1 MSLRPAQLLWVIAS
15 AIIIAAP
22 GCGGDETSGGGGT
35 GASTS
40 GTGGTGGTGGSA
52 SGTGGSGGSTSGCDL
67 DSATPPWPDWVP
79 PWPGEGLNA
88 TGNTTFWAFDSGAS
102 IADLAVSNGATSAV
116 VMWTTPGEAD
126 STIGWGT
133 EVDSCPTGYHR
144 TGGRKEHRLAVGPLQ
159 PDTEYFVTV
168 RSSDGTETDQDTI
181 NFSTS
186 VEAPATELSDCA
198 TIDTPGDY
206 RLVADVTADCTC
218 MTVQADGV
226 SLDLGWH
233 TITYADVGTGEQCHG
248 VAIDGSNAEVFNGI
262 VEQSSNGGGALY
274 SHAVRIYGGDH
285 IAVDQLWLRVVGSDA
300 FGLRS
305 MVSDDVLVNHVLVV
319 SEVQD
324 VTDRHYPGNRG
335 IALDLPDEG
344 PGEVMDC
351 ILFGVPHWG
360 IYMTGG
366 DRLDTAPTSG
376 QTRRI
381 GNNHV
386 FADMHATN
394 GYGLGVHANHVE
406 VDHNEVRP
414 LTNGRALHYTRSN
427 GHIHHNLIEAVELIA
442 GEVSQGYA
450 YYSDL
455 ADSASPHDASVCSWV
470 VAHGIRVESG
480 NFGVVH
486 HNEVYTFSLADV
498 SFGATSLNIST
509 GSGAQGGIEVH
520 HNQFTVHEATG
531 SIACGGG
538 LPIVAGWIRGEAPVL
553 PADLH
558 ENRFVSNGDTLVI
571 ESPAL
576 ATSTNDEEIQQ

>member
-1 MSLRPAQLLWVIAS
+1 LFLITLATVLIWG
-15 AIIIAAP
+15 
-22 GCGGDETSGGGGT
+22 GCSKNNGGGGSD
-35 GASTS
+35 A
-40 GTGGTGGTGGSA
+40 GTVTDTDSD
-52 SGTGGSGGSTSGCDL
+52 TDTDTDTDIGCDL
-67 DSATPPWPDWVP
+67 DSAIPPWPGWVP

-88 TGNTTFWAFDSGAS
+88 TQNTTFWAFDSGAA
-102 IADLAVSNGATSAV
+102 ITDLSVTNDATSAV
-116 VMWTTPGEAD
+116 VMWATPGEAD

-133 EVDSCPTGYHR
+133 DVDTCPTGYHR
-144 TGGRKEHRLAVGPLQ
+144 TGGRREHRLAIGPLQ

-168 RSSDGTETDQDTI
+168 RSSDDSEEDKDTI
-181 NFSTS
+181 SFSTS
-186 VEAPATELSDCA
+186 AEAPATELSVCT

-218 MTVQADGV
+218 MTIEADGV
-226 SLDLGWH
+226 NLDLGWH
-233 TITYADVGTGEQCHG
+233 TIIYADTETGAQCHG
-248 VAIDGSNAEVFNGI
+248 VVVEGNDAQVFNGI
-262 VEQSSNGGGALY
+262 VEQSNNGGGDLY
-274 SHAVRIYGGDH
+274 SHAVRIYGADH
-285 IAVDQLWLRVVGSDA
+285 ISIDQLWLHVVGSDA

-305 MVSDDVLVNHVLVV
+305 MYSNDVLVNHVLVV

-360 IYMTGG
+360 IFMTGG
-366 DRLDTAPTSG
+366 DRLSTAPTTG

-414 LTNGRALHYTRSN
+414 LHNGRALHYTRSN
-427 GHIHHNLIEAVELIA
+427 GHIHHNIIEAVELIA
-442 GEVSQGYA
+442 GDVSQGYA

-455 ADSASPHDASVCSWV
+455 GDSASPHDASVCSWV

-480 NFGVVH
+480 NFGVVD
-486 HNEVYTFSLADV
+486 HNEVYTFCLLYTSPSPRDV
-498 SFGATSLNIST
+498 
-509 GSGAQGGIEVH
+509 E
-520 HNQFTVHEATG
+520 
-531 SIACGGG
+531 
-538 LPIVAGWIRGEAPVL
+538 
-553 PADLH
+553 
-558 ENRFVSNGDTLVI
+558 
-571 ESPAL
+571 ESRMPSSA
-576 ATSTNDEEIQQ
+576 